1 MADKKISQLSSSS
14 TPLAGTEVLPIV
26 QSGAT
31 VKVAVSDLTAGRAI
45 SASGVTISGQTASTL
60 AAFDGSK
67 NVVSVTSS
75 ATTPLAG
82 TEETSI
88 VQGGSAK
95 KVTVGNLTAG
105 RAVDGLSFS
114 ATGGLKNT
122 SAGSN
127 TPSATDGIFFT
138 DGTAD
143 KNFIIQ
149 LDAAGSMAG
158 WIYESGGAGW
168 QKFLTASPAANV
180 TVNTGNLVVGTAA
193 KGIDFSANTGA
204 AGETSSLLDWYEEG
218 TWTPTITP
226 STSGAVTYT
235 TQDGKYT
242 RIGNLV
248 VISFAVAGDKNT
260 ASGEFRIGGIPFSM
274 VSTGGITGAIN
285 WYQPGGT
292 ALVNA
297 VAFYFSTT
305 AFRIGTLTAANVD
318 ATAGSYGDGLVS
330 TTFSL
335 TGSLFYF
342 VS

>member
-1 MADKKISQLSSSS
+1 MADKKISQLTGAT

-26 QSGAT
+26 QSGST
-31 VKVAVSDLTAGRAI
+31 VKV
-45 SASGVTISGQTASTL
+45 SAANI
-60 AAFDGSK
+60 
-67 NVVSVTSS
+67 
-75 ATTPLAG
+75 
-82 TEETSI
+82 
-88 VQGGSAK
+88 
-95 KVTVGNLTAG
+95 TAG
-105 RAVDGLSFS
+105 RAVSMSTLAVGT
-114 ATGGLKNT
+114 A
-122 SAGSN
+122 
-127 TPSATDGIFFT
+127 TPSTGY
-138 DGTAD
+138 TAD
-143 KNFIIQ
+143 VRGDFVAGNGDSSYSCNVGSDANYGYIRHKGSANGLLLGTQDNRPVFMIINSSIVGKF
-149 LDAAGSMAG
+149 DTAGNYA
-158 WIYESGGAGW
+158 
-168 QKFLTASPAANV
+168 PN
-180 TVNTGNLVVGTAA
+180 AA

-204 AGETSSLLDWYEEG
+204 AGETGALLNWYEEG

-248 VISFAVAGDKNT
+248 VINFALAGSKNT
-260 ASGEFRIGGIPFSM
+260 ASGEFRIGGLPFSM

-297 VAFYFSTT
+297 TAFYFSAT
-305 AFRIGTLTAANVD
+305 AFRIGTLTAADVD
-318 ATAGSYGDGLVS
+318 ATAGSYGSSLIS